1 MVFVIKFKGMKRIS
15 FILVLTLI
23 LFPFFSCTADIV
35 IDVKKA
41 ADGNVELQVNLDPI
55 LTRYIFDLQSTFTN
69 VSPEEAEQLFDPAKT
84 KELLEKS
91 KTVSVVSM
99 DSSNKNKIK
108 MKLAFKPL
116 EQVVDEGDR
125 LLEKEIQ
132 KQIRKVM
139 DLKVAKNGIK
149 TATFHLDKDNFESLI
164 NVIPPEAQ
172 PLVAI
177 FAPPGYK
184 VDRDEYLEALKLNF
198 IAYDSEYIGEEIK
211 KSKLKM
217 KIHFEGELIS
227 ASGGTLKGK
236 TLNVEVPLMD
246 LLLLEKPFEFE
257 IQFR

>member
-1 MVFVIKFKGMKRIS
+1 MLTVVFF
-15 FILVLTLI
+15 L
-23 LFPFFSCTADIV
+23 FFSCTADIV
-35 IDVKKA
+35 IDVKKGT
-41 ADGNVELQVNLDPI
+41 DGNVDLQVNLDPI

-69 VSPEEAEQLFDPAKT
+69 VSPEEAEQLFDPTKT
-84 KELLEKS
+84 KTLLEKS
-91 KTVSVVSM
+91 KTVSVVSI

-125 LLEKEIQ
+125 LLGHEVQ
-132 KQIRKVM
+132 KQIRNVM
-139 DLKVAKNGIK
+139 DLKVAKNGVK
-149 TATFHLDKDNFESLI
+149 TAILHLDKDNFGSLV

-198 IAYDSEYIGEEIK
+198 IAYDSEYIGEEIM
-211 KSKLKM
+211 KSKLRM
-217 KIHFEGELIS
+217 KIRFEGELIS
-227 ASGGTLKGK
+227 ATGGVLKGK
-236 TLNVEVPLMD
+236 MLNVEVPLMD

-257 IQFR
+257 VKFR